1 MLNIYMS
8 FTRFNYDEARTKKQL
23 QESISVGLYHLD
35 VPGPGI
41 NTPFLEDPHIRL
53 QKWGSNLRT
62 NTLELENDFRGLNR
76 KLERNQ
82 KQYDEVAAQT
92 MEKQY
97 DTQNSFVDETR
108 ASQPAWLL
116 RDQTNI
122 RWEYPM
128 INYQEHVEIPF
139 DHSESTRSL
148 EKDRFVNKNNKIN

>member
-1 MLNIYMS
+1 MS
-8 FTRFNYDEARTKKQL
+8 FTRFNYDEVRTKKQL
-23 QESISVGLYHLD
+23 QESVAVGLYHLD

-41 NTPFLEDPHIRL
+41 NTSFLEDPHLRL
-53 QKWGSNLRT
+53 QKWGANLRT

-97 DTQNSFVDETR
+97 DTQNAFVDETR
-108 ASQPAWLL
+108 ASEPAWLL

-139 DHSESTRSL
+139 EHSEGTRSL
-148 EKDRFVNKNNKIN
+148 EKDRFTNKK

>member
-76 KLERNQ
+76 
-82 KQYDEVAAQT
+82 
-92 MEKQY
+92 
-97 DTQNSFVDETR
+97 
-108 ASQPAWLL
+108 
-116 RDQTNI
+116 
-122 RWEYPM
+122 
-128 INYQEHVEIPF
+128 
-139 DHSESTRSL
+139 
-148 EKDRFVNKNNKIN
+148 